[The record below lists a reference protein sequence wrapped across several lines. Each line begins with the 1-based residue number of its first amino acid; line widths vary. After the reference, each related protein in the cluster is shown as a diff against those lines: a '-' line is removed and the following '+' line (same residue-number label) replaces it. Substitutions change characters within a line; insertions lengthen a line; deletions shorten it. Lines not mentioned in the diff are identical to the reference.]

1 MRACKIV
8 YSGNIKKALDIIN
21 AKYEGNIKFET
32 LKTLRTRRDG
42 TRDFKVRL
50 STLSYDKAG
59 WRYAGTGRKTRFA
72 SWHVHGEFFE
82 ALFALE
88 PAAVVY
94 SAGRK
99 ITKQGGNWQDWNAGS
114 MMYPRYM
121 SECSV
126 R

>member
-1 MRACKIV
+1 MRVCKV
-8 YSGNIKKALDIIN
+8 TSLWSVRKALN
-21 AKYEGNIKFET
+21 AVNEKYEGNIKFET
-32 LKTLRTRRDG
+32 FETLKTRRNG
-42 TRDFKVRL
+42 SQDFKIRL